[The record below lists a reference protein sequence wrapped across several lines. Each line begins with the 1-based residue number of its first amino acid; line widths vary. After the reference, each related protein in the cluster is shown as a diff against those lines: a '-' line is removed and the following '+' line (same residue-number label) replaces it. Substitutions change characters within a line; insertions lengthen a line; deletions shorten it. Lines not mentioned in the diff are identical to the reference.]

1 MDVYRLTT
9 GDSRLMAYTFDQYG
23 DYTITLTGI
32 LHDIWGNGYTGG
44 GTYHVIAAEPLD
56 LTPGVLPGTP
66 FETGDAINLGVHL
79 SPGVPADV
87 TVTVRILSAGR
98 RRPD

>member
-1 MDVYRLTT
+1 MEDV
-9 GDSRLMAYTFDQYG
+9 
-23 DYTITLTGI
+23 
-32 LHDIWGNGYTGG
+32 WGNRYSGG

-66 FETGDAINLGVHL
+66 FEVGDAINLGVHL

-87 TVTVRILSAGR
+87 TVTVRIYPLDGSDVIERSSQRAERTRTAISSRTKRRSVR
-98 RRPD
+98 RRRANT